1 MKILHVCESLVG
13 GPASYFEEVIP
24 FQISEFG
31 RDAVVVLIPEQ
42 HRSALAG
49 SIDCRIDTFNRSGRN
64 LRSFLE
70 LWKQFRK
77 TTRTFSPDIVHLHGT
92 FSGVIGRLAA
102 EFLKS
107 RPKIVYCAHCWSFD
121 RSEVR
126 LRHKAFEWVERQL
139 APFTDMLISI
149 SPHEITLL
157 RERNIKFKRNAL
169 VVSGIRDDIS
179 PGKDV
184 LAIESEATS
193 QLKLLF
199 IGRFD
204 EQKGLDL
211 LFSEFETLPPG
222 RVSLAVVGAKV
233 LPGGNTEFPRDVVV
247 HGWVPRDRLSGLI
260 AQADAVI
267 MPSRWEGMPLV
278 ALEVLRA
285 GRPILAS
292 NLGPFPH
299 ILTDEVN
306 GVLMNICAKGFLKNA
321 LDRLESLDLRRMKV
335 EARKAYE
342 QKFNGNRMNY
352 ELLSSYKIIAKSQLD
367 DRGSKMNESAAPVQG

>member
-24 FQISEFG
+24 FQVSEFG
-31 RDAVVVLIPEQ
+31 RDAVIVLVPRQ
-42 HRSALAG
+42 HRSALGA
-49 SIDCRIDTFNRSGRN
+49 SVDCRIETFNRSGRN
-64 LRSFLE
+64 LSSFFE

-77 TTRTFSPDIVHLHGT
+77 TTKTFVPDIVHLHGT
-92 FSGVIGRLAA
+92 FSGVIGRLATA
-102 EFLKS
+102 FLRN

-121 RSEVR
+121 RSDVR
-126 LRHKAFEWVERQL
+126 LRHKAFEWIERYL

-157 RERNIKFKRNAL
+157 QERNIKFKHNEL

-179 PGKDV
+179 HCTDV
-184 LAIESEATS
+184 VETESDATS

-211 LFSEFETLPPG
+211 LFREFEALPPG

-233 LPGGNTEFPRDVVV
+233 LPGGNTEFPRDVVM
-247 HGWVPRDRLSGLI
+247 HGWVPRDRLSDLI

-292 NLGPFPH
+292 NIGPFPH

-321 LDRLESLDLRRMKV
+321 LDRLENLDLRRMKI

-352 ELLSSYKIIAKSQLD
+352 ELLSSYKIIARPKLGS
-367 DRGSKMNESAAPVQG
+367 RGSEMNKGAASIQG